1 MMMKRVGVVLV
12 AAAVAAVWG
21 CSSDDDKPATS
32 SSSSSSSSSGE
43 SEHTSPYPSCQAIIE
58 ACHPLDVGD
67 GPIHDCHELGHDEGT
82 EATCAAKKAECLA
95 TCVAGDA
102 GSDASTADA
111 DHDHSH

>member
-12 AAAVAAVWG
+12 AAAVAAAWG
-21 CSSDDDKPATS
+21 CSSDDDKPAS

-43 SEHTSPYPSCQAIIE
+43 SEHSSPYPSCQAIID

-67 GPIHDCHELGHDEGT
+67 GPIHDCHEVAHDNGT
-82 EATCAAKKAECLA
+82 EATCAAKKSECLA

-111 DHDHSH
+111 DHSH